1 MRLKGTQ
8 FQLKVWKLLKKIP
21 PGKVITY
28 KEIAVFLNMPNA
40 ARAVANAC
48 AKNPFPPSIPCHRV
62 IRSDGKLG
70 GYSGP
75 GGLKTKKNCLK
86 KRVIYS
92 NKIVIPTF
100 FFNLC

>member
-48 AKNPFPPSIPCHRV
+48 AKNPYPPSIPCHRV

-75 GGLKTKKNCLK
+75 GGFKLK
-86 KRVIYS
+86 KKLLKNEGFS
-92 NKIVIPTF
+92 
-100 FFNLC
+100 L

>member
-75 GGLKTKKNCLK
+75 GGLKKKKKLLK
-86 KRVIYS
+86 KEGYLL
-92 NKIVIPTF
+92 K
-100 FFNLC
+100 